1 MAKRIKAEQFE
12 VDDAEAAMARFKV
25 GLAKLVRVPK
35 SEIKAKRK
43 RTKPATNR
51 KA

>member
-1 MAKRIKAEQFE
+1 MAKRIKAHQFE
-12 VDDAEAAMARFKV
+12 VDNSEAAMAKFKA
-25 GLAKLVRVPK
+25 GLAKLVQVPK

-43 RTKPATNR
+43 RVKKP

>member
-1 MAKRIKAEQFE
+1 MAKRIKAEEFE
-12 VDDAEAAMARFKV
+12 VEDPQAAMARFKA
-25 GLAKLVRVPK
+25 GLAKLVQVPK

-43 RTKPATNR
+43 RAKKR